1 MILKDICRRKSTM
14 EHTDALKEIK
24 PVENKV
30 RRYKNIDGEKRS
42 EPRGTS

>member
-1 MILKDICRRKSTM
+1 MILKYICRIKGTM

-30 RRYKNIDGEKRS
+30 RRYKNTDGEIRS